1 MKSLKAQ
8 NWVTKIDKNDH
19 LFKKV
24 EDITQG
30 FDNISNLLKNNKDQS
45 IQELEKED
53 EKSYYSQESK
63 N

>member
-53 EKSYYSQESK
+53 EKS
-63 N
+63 